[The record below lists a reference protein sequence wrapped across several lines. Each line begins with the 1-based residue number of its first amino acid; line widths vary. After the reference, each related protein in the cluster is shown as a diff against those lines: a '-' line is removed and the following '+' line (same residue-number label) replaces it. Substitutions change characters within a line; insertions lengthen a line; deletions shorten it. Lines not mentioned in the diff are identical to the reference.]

1 MFSPAMRFLDKA
13 LMTAVVLMAAL
24 PVAALVTGG
33 VIA

>member
-1 MFSPAMRFLDKA
+1 MMTLMDRTLMF
-13 LMTAVVLMAAL
+13 AVVLMAAL

>member
-1 MFSPAMRFLDKA
+1 MFSPMMSLMDRA
-13 LMTAVVLMAAL
+13 LMFAVVLMAAL